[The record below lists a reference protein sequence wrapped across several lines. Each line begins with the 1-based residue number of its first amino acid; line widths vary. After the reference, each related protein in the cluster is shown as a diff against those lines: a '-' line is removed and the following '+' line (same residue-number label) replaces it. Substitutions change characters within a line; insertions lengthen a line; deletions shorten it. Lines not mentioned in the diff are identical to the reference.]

1 MMLTTAAASPA
12 TETMKTVV
20 TPLGTLAYREGGA
33 GPPLV
38 LLHAAGHDH
47 HDFDAVFDAL
57 ASTHHVLALDFPGHG
72 GSAVPQPPSSVTVML
87 LAQALEAFV
96 DALALGP
103 AVFLGNSVGG
113 YAAMVLALKRPEHVA
128 ALVLVDTGGFQ
139 QPDVKSRWFCAARGT
154 EWVNRM
160 TWNVFPQTYL
170 RKRNPFVDAILRR
183 EKSARSDERVAVNAA
198 LWRSFMT
205 PEHDLRKRAA
215 GIRVPTLLVWGRDD
229 PVIAVDHG
237 ERAARTIP
245 DARLVVLPTGHMPF
259 AENPRAFMEVA
270 AAFLASQRNGGTWG
284 VTGNATGHP

>member
-1 MMLTTAAASPA
+1 MMLTALMLTAAAANPA
-12 TETMKTVV
+12 TETMTSVV
-20 TPLGTLAYREGGA
+20 TPLGTLVYREGGK

-72 GSAVPQPPSSVTVML
+72 GSSVPQPAASATVVLM
-87 LAQALEAFV
+87 AQALEAFV

-113 YAAMVLALKRPEHVA
+113 YAAMVLALKRPEQVT
-128 ALVLVDTGGFQ
+128 ALVLVDTGGFNER
-139 QPDVKSRWFCAARGT
+139 DVKSRWFCAARGI

-170 RKRNPFVDAILRR
+170 QKRNPNVEAILRR
-183 EKSARSDERVAVNAA
+183 VKSARSTEHVAVNAA

-229 PVIAVDHG
+229 PVIALDRG
-237 ERAARTIP
+237 ELAVRTIP
-245 DARLVVLPTGHMPF
+245 NAKLVVLPTGHMPF
-259 AENPRAFMEVA
+259 AEHPRAFMEVV
-270 AAFLASQRNGGTWG
+270 AAFLAEQPGEGAWT
-284 VTGNATGHP
+284 P